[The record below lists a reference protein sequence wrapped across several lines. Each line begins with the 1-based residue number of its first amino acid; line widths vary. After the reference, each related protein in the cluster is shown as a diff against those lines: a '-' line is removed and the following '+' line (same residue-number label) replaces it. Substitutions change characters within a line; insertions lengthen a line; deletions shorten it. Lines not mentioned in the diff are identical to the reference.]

1 MPSYTPDRRNEPART
16 DPNDR
21 SKPMTTPLHGA
32 QRPIALQAVRTLIAD
47 ARAQRAALPLQSA
60 ERTFYLGVEA
70 AAEEVLRPELA
81 SARAEGWLEREAAPF
96 REGYLQTS
104 NMLAVAL
111 TATDIPPRLRLP
123 AAS

>member
-1 MPSYTPDRRNEPART
+1 
-16 DPNDR
+16 
-21 SKPMTTPLHGA
+21 MTTPLHGS

-47 ARAQRAALPLQSA
+47 ARAERASLALHSP

-81 SARAEGWLEREAAPF
+81 SARGENWLEREAPQF
-96 REGYLQTS
+96 REGYVQTT

-111 TATDIPPRLRLP
+111 TATEIAPRLRLP
-123 AAS
+123 AAP